1 MIIKSRKILYKDWI
15 YTWLIEKKDYIKES
29 TYANYSNNIFNHII
43 PKLGNYTLNEINHK
57 VIQDFLLELSKSGR
71 KDNTG
76 GLSEKTIKDITIIV
90 NGSIKKGINEG
101 KIKHIELSFNY
112 PKDNKEKKIYI
123 LKKHENNK
131 ITNYV
136 LDNKNKKNIWF
147 LISLYSGIRIGELCA
162 LQWKDI
168 DFKNNKLI
176 ISKTIQRVYI
186 KDKDKNVSKVIITT
200 PKTKNANREIPIN
213 KDFIELLKP
222 LKTDKENYIL
232 SNNDKY
238 IEPRTYRKYFNKK
251 LKELKIKHFN
261 FHSLRHTFA
270 TNCISL
276 GCDYKT
282 VSELLGHAN
291 VNITLN
297 LYVHPRYSQKKKWI
311 DLVSKVFQE
320 KVNKWLFLF
329 AIIFLESVL

>member
-1 MIIKSRKILYKDWI
+1 MIIKSRKVLYKDWI

-57 VIQDFLLELSKSGR
+57 IIQDFLLELSKSGR

-90 NGSIKKGINEG
+90 KGSIKKGINEG

-112 PKDNKEKKIYI
+112 PKDNKEKSIYI
-123 LKKHENNK
+123 LTKYEQNK

-136 LDNKNKKNIWF
+136 LDNRNTKNIGF

-186 KDKDKNVSKVIITT
+186 KDKNKNVSKVIITT

-213 KDFIELLKP
+213 KDFMELLKP

-297 LYVHPRYSQKKKWI
+297 LYVHPRYSQKKKCI

-320 KVNKWLFLF
+320 KANK
-329 AIIFLESVL
+329 

>member
-1 MIIKSRKILYKDWI
+1 MILKQKKILYKDWI
-15 YTWLIEKKDYIKES
+15 YDWLKEKKDYIKES

-43 PKLGNYTLNEINHK
+43 PKLGNYYLSDITHK
-57 VIQDFLLELSKSGR
+57 IIQDFLLELSKNGK
-71 KDNTG
+71 KDGTG
-76 GLSEKTIKDITIIV
+76 GLSEKTIKDITIIIK
-90 NGSIKKGINEG
+90 GSIRKGINED

-112 PKDNKEKKIYI
+112 PKDNNEKSIYI
-123 LKKHENNK
+123 LTKQEQNK
-131 ITNYV
+131 ITDYILEN
-136 LDNKNKKNIWF
+136 LTSKNIGI
-147 LISLYSGIRIGELCA
+147 LISLFSGIRIGELCA
-162 LQWKDI
+162 LQWNDI

-186 KDKDKNVSKVIITT
+186 KDKDKNISKVIITS

-213 KDFIELLKP
+213 KEFIEILK
-222 LKTDKENYIL
+222 KIKSNKEYYIL
-232 SNNDKY
+232 SNSENY
-238 IEPRTYRKYFNKK
+238 IEPRTYRKYFNKVLDK
-251 LKELKIKHFN
+251 LKLKHFN

-297 LYVHPRYSQKKKWI
+297 LYVHPRYSQKKKCI

-320 KVNKWLFLF
+320 KVNK
-329 AIIFLESVL
+329 

>member
-15 YTWLIEKKDYIKES
+15 YAWLIEKKDYIKES

-57 VIQDFLLELSKSGR
+57 IIQDFLLELSKNGR

-76 GLSEKTIKDITIIV
+76 GLSEKTIKDITIIIK
-90 NGSIKKGINEG
+90 GSIKKGINEG

-112 PKDNKEKKIYI
+112 PKDNKEKNIYI
-123 LKKHENNK
+123 LTKHEQNK

-136 LDNKNKKNIWF
+136 LDNRNTKNIGF

-168 DFKNNKLI
+168 DFKNNKLM

-186 KDKDKNVSKVIITT
+186 KDKDKSISKVIITT
-200 PKTKNANREIPIN
+200 PKTKNANREIPVN
-213 KDFIELLKP
+213 KDFLEIIKS
-222 LKTDKENYIL
+222 LKTEKDNYIL
-232 SNNDKY
+232 SNSDKY
-238 IEPRTYRKYFNKK
+238 IEPRTYRKYFNKI

-297 LYVHPRYSQKKKWI
+297 LYVHPRYSQKKKCI
-311 DLVSKVFQE
+311 DLVSKIFQE
-320 KVNKWLFLF
+320 KVKK
-329 AIIFLESVL
+329 

>member
-1 MIIKSRKILYKDWI
+1 MLIKSKKIFYKDWI
-15 YTWLIEKKDYIKES
+15 YLWLIEKKDYIKES

-43 PKLGNYTLNEINHK
+43 PKLGDYTLNELNHK
-57 VIQDFLLELSKSGR
+57 LIQDFLLELSKNG
-71 KDNTG
+71 KKNGLG

-90 NGSIKKGINEG
+90 KGSIKKGINEE

-112 PKDNKEKKIYI
+112 PKGNKDKNIYI
-123 LKKHENNK
+123 LTKYEQNK
-131 ITNYV
+131 LTDYV
-136 LDNKNKKNIWF
+136 LNSITSRNIGI
-147 LISLYSGIRIGELCA
+147 LLSLYSGIRIGELCA

-176 ISKTIQRVYI
+176 ISKTVQRIYI
-186 KDKDKNVSKVIITT
+186 KDKDKSISKVIITS

-213 KDFIELLKP
+213 KNFIEILK
-222 LKTDKENYIL
+222 KIKSDNEYYIL
-232 SNNDKY
+232 SNIEKY
-238 IEPRTYRKYFNKK
+238 IEPRTYRKYFNKVLK
-251 LKELKIKHFN
+251 LNKIKHFN

-270 TNCISL
+270 TNCITL

-297 LYVHPRYSQKKKWI
+297 LYVHPRYSQKKKCI
-311 DLVSKVFQE
+311 DLVSKIFQE
-320 KVNKWLFLF
+320 KANK
-329 AIIFLESVL
+329 